1 MQEGGLL
8 QLYQMDYSYEIHALL
23 CLFFPWELNSR
34 GTSMLEQLEAMR
46 KWGDRLYSVVHQVTG
61 HHGAGIVTLD
71 VIDVTPVRK
80 KVPTCAVTF
89 LR

>member
-1 MQEGGLL
+1 
-8 QLYQMDYSYEIHALL
+8 
-23 CLFFPWELNSR
+23 
-34 GTSMLEQLEAMR
+34 MLEQLEAMR